1 MHDIRDGKLEI
12 RFISRVEYV
21 CLGIRHLI
29 CPERHWDSFAIH
41 LSGECDYHFQD
52 GTDIRVKKGS
62 LIYLPYGAVYTMDIL
77 TPNFSYI
84 VCDGRVDRESVRQYF
99 CYDTKN
105 PEVYEKLFQKLRQTY
120 HSVAADSRPEAM
132 SILFQIY
139 AQIVRDSHPSYL
151 SSTSRAVVERM
162 ASYVHNHIYD
172 PNLSVDKLVY
182 LSELSET
189 HFRRLFQQV
198 YGMTPSKYIMY
209 ARIKQ
214 AKSLMD
220 MQELTLQDISV
231 QCGFSSYTY
240 FCTAFKA
247 ATGQNPS
254 IYRQKFYPAACR
266 KQEPV

>member
-1 MHDIRDGKLEI
+1 MPKNAIVGQSGGPTSVINSSLAGVLQACQMRGADHVYGMLNGIEGLLDERIMDLSGKLGSALEI
-12 RFISRVEYV
+12 ELLKRTPSSF
-21 CLGIRHLI
+21 LGSCR
-29 CPERHWDSFAIH
+29 
-41 LSGECDYHFQD
+41 Y
-52 GTDIRVKKGS
+52 K
-62 LIYLPYGAVYTMDIL
+62 LPDFY
-77 TPNFSYI
+77 
-84 VCDGRVDRESVRQYF
+84 Q
-99 CYDTKN
+99 N
-105 PEVYEKLFQKLRQTY
+105 PEVYERLFQKLRKTF
-120 HSVAADSRPEAM
+120 HSVAADSRPETM

-139 AQIVRDSHPSYL
+139 AQILRDSHPTYVN
-151 SSTSRAVVERM
+151 STSRATVERM

-172 PNLSVDKLVY
+172 PNLSVDKLVC

-198 YGMTPSKYIMY
+198 YGMTPSKYIMH

-220 MQELTLQDISV
+220 MQELTLQDISA

-247 ATGQNPS
+247 ATGLNPS
-254 IYRQKFYPAACR
+254 IYRQNFYPAACR